1 VTVER
6 GRDPRDL
13 TLVAFGGNGGI
24 HATELARDL
33 GIGRVVVPPLAGVFS
48 AVGMLACELEHV
60 ALLTIVRPLDA
71 LRASELRGAKAG
83 LAEEVGAQLAAD
95 GFPPERQAFA
105 WEADLRHEGQASELT
120 VDCEGDDPAELSHRF
135 RAEYSKTFGY
145 EDDSPIELVKL
156 RATGRA
162 LSGERLDFKALQTAT
177 PAGAAAAGYRRA
189 HFERGRPASLVA
201 VVPRSALTSAPR
213 RGPLII
219 EEFDATILVP
229 AHASVHL
236 DAIGNIVLDLD

>member
-24 HATELARDL
+24 HAADLARDL
-33 GIGRVVVPPLAGVFS
+33 GIARVVVPPLAGVFS
-48 AVGMLACELEHV
+48 AVGMLACEMEHV
-60 ALLTIVRPLDA
+60 GLRMIVRALDTLSA
-71 LRASELRGAKAG
+71 ADLRAAKAG

-95 GFPPERQAFA
+95 GFSLERLAFA

-120 VDCEGDDPAELSHRF
+120 VQFDGDDPAELGRRF
-135 RAEYSKTFGY
+135 LAEYKRTYGY
-145 EDDSPIELVKL
+145 EDDTPIELVKM
-156 RATGRA
+156 RVIGRA
-162 LSGERLDFKALQTAT
+162 LSTERLDFKALRIAA
-177 PAGAAAAGYRRA
+177 PAGAASAGYRRVRLL
-189 HFERGRPASLVA
+189 RGQAPSEVE
-201 VVPRSALTSAPR
+201 VVPRAALASGPR

-229 AHASVHL
+229 AHAAVDL
-236 DAIGNIVLDLD
+236 DAIGNIQLDLN

>member
-1 VTVER
+1 
-6 GRDPRDL
+6 L
-13 TLVAFGGNGGI
+13 N
-24 HATELARDL
+24 
-33 GIGRVVVPPLAGVFS
+33 
-48 AVGMLACELEHV
+48 
-60 ALLTIVRPLDA
+60 
-71 LRASELRGAKAG
+71 
-83 LAEEVGAQLAAD
+83 
-95 GFPPERQAFA
+95 
-105 WEADLRHEGQASELT
+105 
-120 VDCEGDDPAELSHRF
+120 
-135 RAEYSKTFGY
+135 
-145 EDDSPIELVKL
+145 
-156 RATGRA
+156 
-162 LSGERLDFKALQTAT
+162 GERLDFKALQTAT